1 MGGARLVPV
10 KAVTVLA
17 ATAALVVPAAAE
29 GAQLACGDAVT
40 QDTTLSHD
48 LRGCANDGLVVSGDV
63 TLDLNGHTLAGRG
76 GGAGIR
82 IDGGSTAIVKNGTI
96 RGFGIGIAK
105 FATTDLG
112 VVSVKVLSN
121 GTGISAFDAGGALSI
136 SDSDISRN
144 ASNGVLLANTDAVTV
159 DGNRIT
165 ANGNWGIQVDR
176 FAEPTVISNNVI
188 THNGGGI
195 SVRNATTRILGNVAS
210 HNAGD
215 GIAVVDTTS
224 LFFPYLIA
232 GNTANKNGGFGIT
245 FTGVAFGPNGEKVD
259 GGGNSAKGNG
269 AAAQCVSIVCT

>member
-10 KAVTVLA
+10 KAISVLSA
-17 ATAALVVPAAAE
+17 VAALVVPAAAQ
-29 GAQLACGDAVT
+29 GAQVSCGDAVT
-40 QDTTLSHD
+40 QDTTLTDD
-48 LRGCANDGLVVSGDV
+48 LRGCANDGLVVNGDV
-63 TLDLNGHTLAGRG
+63 TLDLNGHSVSGRG

-82 IDGGSTAIVKNGTI
+82 IDGGSTATVTNGTI

-105 FATTDLG
+105 FTTMNLG
-112 VVSVKVLSN
+112 VVDVKVLSN
-121 GTGISAFDAGGALSI
+121 GTGISAFDAGGALSVTA
-136 SDSDISRN
+136 SDISRN
-144 ASNGVLLANTDAVTV
+144 TSNGVLLANTDAVTV

-176 FAEPTVISNNVI
+176 FAEPTVISNNLI

-195 SVRNATTRILGNVAS
+195 SVRDATTRILNNVAS

-245 FTGVAFGPNGEKVD
+245 FTGVAVGPNGERVD

-269 AAAQCVSIVCT
+269 AQTQCVSIVCT